1 MSGAVGGEAGKGA
14 ASAAVGQ
21 ENVGQEDL
29 LRLLAHGPPPAGHG
43 LALAHISTL
52 HARLKLM
59 REQRPELDDAITN
72 IADLAI
78 ETERLHTQAQA
89 WQREF
94 DGLLE
99 LPTCHSSAPRPTTR
113 PAAFWEHQLAQA
125 IRSLGAERKRACE
138 AEAALERQVGATHEL
153 SKALSEAKLA
163 AATHQRFAA
172 QAELTISQA
181 ELTARVHHSSL
192 AASLHALEAETADAK
207 AEAAG
212 ARAEVLEAEA
222 EVAGAKAAAEASRQ
236 LLAAAR
242 ELSLEAQVAAEE
254 RSAEA
259 EVQAVVHQASLAASL
274 REAEV
279 RRATRSTAV
288 QAAVRTSDQGVHA
301 ACAVAS
307 AASQAGCARL
317 GGSCD
322 ASVEARPAVR
332 DAETCAVAAVASAAC
347 QAGSARLGG
356 SCDAAVDAR
365 PSVREAGSTA
375 APAVRDAAAL
385 AIAAVASIGSQAEA
399 EQPAAELAAAAMEPS
414 AMEQSAEPAAAA
426 TEELAAAAVAAREL
440 QAGLEVARA
449 FLEPVKRRFPGIS
462 YSDLWIL
469 AAYVGIEYTGGPAI
483 EFTPGVTL
491 TLP

>member
-1 MSGAVGGEAGKGA
+1 MVRPLNTVAASVAPRPGRRARAPRPAAWKSRFSRYNNTPTQPVPANRANAMSGAAP
-14 ASAAVGQ
+14 SAAVGQ
-21 ENVGQEDL
+21 ENMGQEDL
-29 LRLLAHGPPPAGHG
+29 LRLLAHGPPPAGHA
-43 LALAHISTL
+43 LALSHISTL

-99 LPTCHSSAPRPTTR
+99 LPTCHSAPPRPPR

-125 IRSLGAERKRACE
+125 IRSLAAERKRACE
-138 AEAALERQVGATHEL
+138 AEAALERQVGASHAL
-153 SKALSEAKLA
+153 SKALSEAELA
-163 AATHQRFAA
+163 AATHQ
-172 QAELTISQA
+172 QTISQA
-181 ELTARVHHSSL
+181 GLTARVHHSSL
-192 AASLHALEAETADAK
+192 AASLHALEAETAEAK

-212 ARAEVLEAEA
+212 ARAEAAGARAEAVEAKA

-242 ELSLEAQVAAEE
+242 ELSLEAQLAAEE
-254 RSAEA
+254 RSTEA
-259 EVQAVVHQASLAASL
+259 GVQAAVHQASLAASL

-279 RRATRSTAV
+279 RRPTRSTAV
-288 QAAVRTSDQGVHA
+288 QAAVRTSEQGVHA

-332 DAETCAVAAVASAAC
+332 DAETCAVAAVAFAAC
-347 QAGSARLGG
+347 QAGCGQGCRPGCRGASRAQAAPRLRRQL
-356 SCDAAVDAR
+356 AAGA
-365 PSVREAGSTA
+365 STA
-375 APAVRDAAAL
+375 ECPVPVAPVQRCL
-385 AIAAVASIGSQAEA
+385 
-399 EQPAAELAAAAMEPS
+399 
-414 AMEQSAEPAAAA
+414 
-426 TEELAAAAVAAREL
+426 
-440 QAGLEVARA
+440 
-449 FLEPVKRRFPGIS
+449 
-462 YSDLWIL
+462 
-469 AAYVGIEYTGGPAI
+469 
-483 EFTPGVTL
+483 
-491 TLP
+491 